1 MAGQRRLNRVL
12 LLAVLLLTPAC
23 VAVVAG
29 DEFDAEDRR
38 VRATPSSSERVPS
51 SKRPP
56 SFQFSDLPAR
66 SQRRTLSQDADFAG
80 TAERGDDLLDAS
92 RAEDEPASSSE
103 SDAHF
108 EKTLAA
114 QIEKALDKEF
124 DKADEEQS
132 GVLGEGA
139 GRSFNETKAAGRL
152 ETVVRVSR
160 TGGGVAHEVVETDF
174 DLGGGGGDGA
184 RPNATGDADR
194 RAESLFER
202 LESKAKDIDRA
213 LGGKDADED
222 VERLVDS
229 RDNEFVI
236 SNPKSGTM
244 ELQQDLR
251 LISDLVI
258 ILVASAAGAAV
269 FTLIGQPLITGY
281 LIAGSLV
288 GPGGFGLVVELV
300 QVETLAQF
308 GIIFLL
314 FALGVEF
321 SFAQL
326 RHVQSVA
333 VFGGS
338 MQIALM
344 MLVCGVI
351 SDFTGAPSKEGVFV
365 GAFLS
370 MSSTAVV
377 IKLLA
382 ERGGAQTLHGQIT
395 IGTLILQDCTVGL
408 LFALLPVLGGTNG
421 VGEGVVAMLR
431 VGVLMCLFFA
441 AAVGLSKS
449 LVGRLFRAVSARG
462 VEPELYQMVTIAF
475 CLVVAWC
482 SEKLGLSIELG
493 AFVAGVMVSATPF
506 AEQTLK
512 HVEPVRNVF
521 AALFVAS
528 IGMIMNPFFLWVHL
542 DVLVATLLIVIAFK
556 CSLVTLVVRA
566 FGYSTRTSFTVGVSL
581 AQVGEFSFVLLSR
594 ASNLGLVQRKLYLL
608 LLGTTALSLVATPA
622 MFRCTPYLL
631 RFAFLARWIKRE
643 EEDAVELQGRGPPAS
658 PKV

>member
-1 MAGQRRLNRVL
+1 MRISPASRSGVTTFS
-12 LLAVLLLTPAC
+12 TP
-23 VAVVAG
+23 
-29 DEFDAEDRR
+29 
-38 VRATPSSSERVPS
+38 RA
-51 SKRPP
+51 
-56 SFQFSDLPAR
+56 
-66 SQRRTLSQDADFAG
+66 RRTS
-80 TAERGDDLLDAS
+80 
-92 RAEDEPASSSE
+92 PASSSE

-338 MQIALM
+338 MQIRADDVSVRRHLG
-344 MLVCGVI
+344 LHRRFKQGGRLRGRVPLDVEHGGGRKVPRRTRGK
-351 SDFTGAPSKEGVFV
+351 SNHARPDHHRHAHLTG
-365 GAFLS
+365 
-370 MSSTAVV
+370 
-377 IKLLA
+377 
-382 ERGGAQTLHGQIT
+382 LHG
-395 IGTLILQDCTVGL
+395 
-408 LFALLPVLGGTNG
+408 
-421 VGEGVVAMLR
+421 
-431 VGVLMCLFFA
+431 
-441 AAVGLSKS
+441 
-449 LVGRLFRAVSARG
+449 
-462 VEPELYQMVTIAF
+462 
-475 CLVVAWC
+475 
-482 SEKLGLSIELG
+482 G
-493 AFVAGVMVSATPF
+493 AFVRAVTRARGHERCGRGRGGDAARRRV
-506 AEQTLK
+506 
-512 HVEPVRNVF
+512 HVP
-521 AALFVAS
+521 
-528 IGMIMNPFFLWVHL
+528 
-542 DVLVATLLIVIAFK
+542 
-556 CSLVTLVVRA
+556 
-566 FGYSTRTSFTVGVSL
+566 
-581 AQVGEFSFVLLSR
+581 
-594 ASNLGLVQRKLYLL
+594 
-608 LLGTTALSLVATPA
+608 
-622 MFRCTPYLL
+622 LL
-631 RFAFLARWIKRE
+631 RR
-643 EEDAVELQGRGPPAS
+643 PPS
-658 PKV
+658 V